1 MKLFTQQYCTQKR
14 LSFRLAYC

>member
-1 MKLFTQQYCTQKR
+1 MKLFTQYCTQKR